1 MAMSTL
7 ETGPKLNWT
16 RDNQMYERYKIWKK
30 KVEFIFCSALADSTP
45 KQLVSYLKYWMGD
58 QGIPLI
64 EKWESTGKLD
74 YSNAE
79 ETPATEGGRRRILSS
94 GFKVQTYWDLL
105 DEEFKP
111 KGNKLLSI
119 IELWTCSK
127 QGDKPLNQWLTQVYN
142 LVNICKYPEDS
153 TDRIIR
159 DVLIVGCNSN
169 HARDKIIRQGEAV
182 TLNQVIE
189 ILQTEESAHST
200 MQQIQGYD
208 KKSTGSIYYQAY
220 DSRSKKSKAP
230 SNEQNSSSSP
240 TCPTGSKRK
249 CFRCG
254 EPFSRQHMKECR
266 AQNVICNGCGIKGHL
281 KKCCKKSGNF
291 PKDDSNRQKQSSSTD
306 PSKMN
311 FASTLPQTEAE
322 FFDEKGLLKDY
333 RPSVQQQHTG
343 SMFVLKK
350 IQDPSNAILLSEDGV
365 EIQHNTP
372 TSVSDPD
379 PAPIL
384 SPDFPFQEFP
394 LTEVVNQSQ
403 KDSYSI
409 SDTLVS
415 RECSNSTK
423 KAPTS
428 TDFSLKSVQNC
439 SSDEEMAFLRDL
451 TVSTAPTQSSRDFN
465 TISISDNSATRK
477 SNPGINPGITPRIMT
492 DNPSITTPFP
502 VETDVTA
509 IPADVPEE
517 IQMHSNNYR
526 SVIPT
531 DTQALTAL
539 QNLISDD
546 FQAKNTHSTQRKEE
560 ETPDTCPDIQDEA
573 FQLIQK
579 IHNQL
584 QQVQWDLQR
593 LHSLHKYKN

>member
-1 MAMSTL
+1 MSTL
-7 ETGPKLNWT
+7 ESGPKLDWT
-16 RDNQMYERYKIWKK
+16 RDNQMYERYRIWRK

-74 YSNAE
+74 YSNAK
-79 ETPATEGGRRRILSS
+79 ETPATEGGRRRTLSS
-94 GFKVQTYWDLL
+94 GYKVQTYWDLL

-119 IELWTCSK
+119 IELWTRSK

-182 TLNQVIE
+182 TLNEVIE
-189 ILQTEESAHST
+189 ILQTEESTHST
-200 MQQIQGYD
+200 MQQIQSYD
-208 KKSTGSIYYQAY
+208 KKSTGSIYYQTY
-220 DSRSKKSKAP
+220 DSRSKKSKV

-240 TCPTGSKRK
+240 TGSKKK

-254 EPFSRQHMKECR
+254 ENFSRQHMKECR
-266 AQNVICNGCGIKGHL
+266 AQDVTCNGCGIKGHL

-291 PKDDSNRQKQSSSTD
+291 PKDSNRQNNQSSSTG
-306 PSKMN
+306 PGRMN
-311 FASTLPQTEAE
+311 IASTLPQTEAD
-322 FFDEKGLLKDY
+322 FFDEKGLPKQY
-333 RPSVQQQHTG
+333 IPQNQHTG
-343 SMFVLKK
+343 SMYVLKK
-350 IQDPSNAILLSEDGV
+350 FQGNSNDILFSDSGV
-365 EIQHNTP
+365 EIQH
-372 TSVSDPD
+372 SVPGPD
-379 PAPIL
+379 PTPI
-384 SPDFPFQEFP
+384 PTPEFP
-394 LTEVVNQSQ
+394 LTEVVKQSQ
-403 KDSYSI
+403 IDYYSI
-409 SDTLVS
+409 SDTLDR
-415 RECSNSTK
+415 RECSFSTK
-423 KAPTS
+423 KAHTS
-428 TDFSLKSVQNC
+428 TNSSLKSVQNW
-439 SSDEEMAFLRDL
+439 SSSGLINSTHEEMRENRDL
-451 TVSTAPTQSSRDFN
+451 TVSTTPTQSVRDSN
-465 TISISDNSATRK
+465 TISIPDNSATRK
-477 SNPGINPGITPRIMT
+477 FDTRITTGIMT
-492 DNPSITTPFP
+492 DTFSE
-502 VETDVTA
+502 ETDVTA
-509 IPADVPEE
+509 IHAEIPEE
-517 IQMHSNNYR
+517 LQMHSNNYR

-546 FQAKNTHSTQRKEE
+546 FQAKNTHSTQRKGE
-560 ETPDTCPDIQDEA
+560 ETPDTRSIQRKGEDET

-584 QQVQWDLQR
+584 QEVQWDLQR

>member
-7 ETGPKLNWT
+7 ESGPKLDWT
-16 RDNQMYERYKIWKK
+16 RDNQMYERYRIWRK

-74 YSNAE
+74 YSNAK
-79 ETPATEGGRRRILSS
+79 ETPATEGGRRRTLSS
-94 GFKVQTYWDLL
+94 GYKIQTYWDLL

-119 IELWTCSK
+119 IELWTRSK
-127 QGDKPLNQWLTQVYN
+127 QGDKPLNQWLTQIYN

-182 TLNQVIE
+182 TLNEVIE
-189 ILQTEESAHST
+189 ILQTEESTHST
-200 MQQIQGYD
+200 MQQIQSYD
-208 KKSTGSIYYQAY
+208 KKSTGSIYYQTY
-220 DSRSKKSKAP
+220 DSRSKKSKV

-240 TCPTGSKRK
+240 TGSKKK

-254 EPFSRQHMKECR
+254 ENFSRQHMKECR
-266 AQNVICNGCGIKGHL
+266 AQDVTCNGCGIKGHL

-291 PKDDSNRQKQSSSTD
+291 PKDSNRQNNQSSSTG
-306 PSKMN
+306 PNRMN
-311 FASTLPQTEAE
+311 FASTLPHTEAD
-322 FFDEKGLLKDY
+322 FFDEKGLPKQY
-333 RPSVQQQHTG
+333 IPQNQQQHTG
-343 SMFVLKK
+343 SMYVLRKF
-350 IQDPSNAILLSEDGV
+350 QGNPSGDILFSDNGV
-365 EIQHNTP
+365 EIQH
-372 TSVSDPD
+372 SVSDPD
-379 PAPIL
+379 PTPIPT
-384 SPDFPFQEFP
+384 PDFPFQEFP

-403 KDSYSI
+403 IDYFSI
-409 SDTLVS
+409 SDTS
-415 RECSNSTK
+415 DPRECSNSSSKATK
-423 KAPTS
+423 S
-428 TDFSLKSVQNC
+428 TDIPLKSGLN
-439 SSDEEMAFLRDL
+439 SSTHEEMALLRDL
-451 TVSTAPTQSSRDFN
+451 TVSTAPTQSLRDSN
-465 TISISDNSATRK
+465 TIFTPDNSDTRE
-477 SNPGINPGITPRIMT
+477 SNPGITTGITT
-492 DNPSITTPFP
+492 DAPSTPTTFSE
-502 VETDVTA
+502 ETDVTA
-509 IPADVPEE
+509 IHAEIPEKLQ
-517 IQMHSNNYR
+517 IHSSNYR

-531 DTQALTAL
+531 DTQALTVL

-546 FQAKNTHSTQRKEE
+546 FQAKNAPSTQRKREDTRPIQRKGE
-560 ETPDTCPDIQDEA
+560 DET
-573 FQLIQK
+573 FLLIQK

-584 QQVQWDLQR
+584 QEVQWDLQR

>member
-7 ETGPKLNWT
+7 QSGPKLDWT
-16 RDNQMYERYKIWKK
+16 RDNQMYERYRIWRK

-94 GFKVQTYWDLL
+94 GYKVQTYWDLL
-105 DEEFKP
+105 NEEFKP

-119 IELWTCSK
+119 IELWTRSK

-189 ILQTEESAHST
+189 FLQTEELTHST
-200 MQQIQGYD
+200 MQQIQDYQ
-208 KKSTGSIYYQAY
+208 KKPIQQIHYQAY
-220 DSRSKKSKAP
+220 DSRSKKSKNP

-240 TCPTGSKRK
+240 TGSKKK

-254 EPFSRQHMKECR
+254 ESFSRQHMKECR
-266 AQNVICNGCGIKGHL
+266 AQNVTCNGCGIKGHL

-291 PKDDSNRQKQSSSTD
+291 PKDSNRQSQSPSTG
-306 PSKMN
+306 SGKMN

-322 FFDEKGLLKDY
+322 FFDEKGLLKEY
-333 RPSVQQQHTG
+333 RPSVHFDERVQHQHPHQQQQYQQTG
-343 SMFVLKK
+343 GMFALRK
-350 IQDPSNAILLSEDGV
+350 IPIIPS
-365 EIQHNTP
+365 
-372 TSVSDPD
+372 SVSDPAPD
-379 PAPIL
+379 PVPT
-384 SPDFPFQEFP
+384 PDFPFQEFP
-394 LTEVVNQSQ
+394 LTEGVNQSQ
-403 KDSYSI
+403 IDYSSI
-409 SDTLVS
+409 SDTS
-415 RECSNSTK
+415 DPRETSNSSRKATK
-423 KAPTS
+423 S
-428 TDFSLKSVQNC
+428 TDLPLKSGLK
-439 SSDEEMAFLRDL
+439 SDLNNRSHEEMRENRDL
-451 TVSTAPTQSSRDFN
+451 TVSDKHTQSSRDSS
-465 TISISDNSATRK
+465 TIPISDNSTTRE
-477 SNPGINPGITPRIMT
+477 SIPGITPGIMT
-492 DNPSITTPFP
+492 PTTFP
-502 VETDVTA
+502 VETDVTE
-509 IPADVPEE
+509 IPEE
-517 IQMHSNNYR
+517 LQMYSSNYR

-531 DTQALTAL
+531 DIQALTAL
-539 QNLISDD
+539 QSLVSDD
-546 FQAKNTHSTQRKEE
+546 FQPKNTHSTQRKGE
-560 ETPDTCPDIQDEA
+560 ETPHTRSDTQDET

-579 IHNQL
+579 FHNQL

>member
-7 ETGPKLNWT
+7 ESGPKLDWT
-16 RDNQMYERYKIWKK
+16 RDNQMYEHYRIWRK

-74 YSNAE
+74 YSNAK
-79 ETPATEGGRRRILSS
+79 ETPATEGGRRRALSS
-94 GFKVQTYWDLL
+94 GYKVQTYWDLL

-119 IELWTCSK
+119 IELWTRSK
-127 QGDKPLNQWLTQVYN
+127 QGDKPLNQWLTQIYN

-189 ILQTEESAHST
+189 ILQTEESTHST

-208 KKSTGSIYYQAY
+208 KKPTGSIYYQAY
-220 DSRSKKSKAP
+220 DSRSKKSKNP

-240 TCPTGSKRK
+240 TGSKKK
-249 CFRCG
+249 CFRCV

-266 AQNVICNGCGIKGHL
+266 AQDVICNGCGIKGHL

-291 PKDDSNRQKQSSSTD
+291 PKDNSNRQNQSPSTG
-306 PSKMN
+306 PGKMN
-311 FASTLPQTEAE
+311 IASALPQTEAD
-322 FFDEKGLLKDY
+322 FFDEKGLPKQY
-333 RPSVQQQHTG
+333 IPQNQQQHTG
-343 SMFVLKK
+343 SMYVLRKF
-350 IQDPSNAILLSEDGV
+350 QGNPSGDILFSDNGV
-365 EIQHNTP
+365 EIQHNTS

-379 PAPIL
+379 PAPIPT
-384 SPDFPFQEFP
+384 PDFPFQEFL
-394 LTEVVNQSQ
+394 LTEVVNQYQ
-403 KDSYSI
+403 IDYYSI
-409 SDTLVS
+409 SDTS
-415 RECSNSTK
+415 DPRECSNSTK

-439 SSDEEMAFLRDL
+439 SSDEEMAFSRDL
-451 TVSTAPTQSSRDFN
+451 TISTAPTQSLRDPN
-465 TISISDNSATRK
+465 TISTPDNSESRE
-477 SNPGINPGITPRIMT
+477 SNPGIIPRITTGIMT
-492 DNPSITTPFP
+492 DTPSTPTTLP
-502 VETDVTA
+502 VETDVTT
-509 IPADVPEE
+509 I
-517 IQMHSNNYR
+517 HSNNYR

-546 FQAKNTHSTQRKEE
+546 FQAKNTHSTQRKGE
-560 ETPDTCPDIQDEA
+560 ETPDEA

-584 QQVQWDLQR
+584 QEVQWDLQR

>member
-1 MAMSTL
+1 MSTL
-7 ETGPKLNWT
+7 ETGPKLNWA
-16 RDNQMYERYKIWKK
+16 RDNQMYERYRVWKK

-94 GFKVQTYWDLL
+94 GYKVQIYWDLL

-119 IELWTCSK
+119 IELWTRSK

-189 ILQTEESAHST
+189 ILQTEESTHST

-220 DSRSKKSKAP
+220 DSRSKKSKNP

-240 TCPTGSKRK
+240 TGPTGSKRK

-291 PKDDSNRQKQSSSTD
+291 PKDDSKRQNQSSSTGTGR
-306 PSKMN
+306 MN
-311 FASTLPQTEAE
+311 IATTLPQTEAE
-322 FFDEKGLLKDY
+322 FFDEKGLLKEY
-333 RPSVQQQHTG
+333 NPQQQQQQHTG
-343 SMFVLKK
+343 SMFILKK
-350 IQDPSNAILLSEDGV
+350 IQDPNNAILLSEDGV
-365 EIQHNTP
+365 EIQHNIS

-403 KDSYSI
+403 KDSSSI

-439 SSDEEMAFLRDL
+439 SSDEEMAFFRDL
-451 TVSTAPTQSSRDFN
+451 TVSTAPTQSSRDSN

-477 SNPGINPGITPRIMT
+477 SIPGITPRIMT
-492 DNPSITTPFP
+492 DTPSTPTTFS
-502 VETDVTA
+502 VETDITA
-509 IPADVPEE
+509 IPAEIPEE
-517 IQMHSNNYR
+517 IQVHSSNYR

-531 DTQALTAL
+531 DTQALTSL

-546 FQAKNTHSTQRKEE
+546 FQAKNTHSTQRKGE
-560 ETPDTCPDIQDEA
+560 ETPDTRPDIQNEA

>member
-1 MAMSTL
+1 MSTL
-7 ETGPKLNWT
+7 ESGPKLDWT
-16 RDNQMYERYKIWKK
+16 RDNQMYECYRIWRK

-74 YSNAE
+74 YSNSR
-79 ETPATEGGRRRILSS
+79 ETPATEGGRRKALSS
-94 GFKVQTYWDLL
+94 GYKLQTYWDLL

-119 IELWTCSK
+119 IELWTRSK
-127 QGDKPLNQWLTQVYN
+127 QGDKPLNQWLTQIYN

-182 TLNQVIE
+182 TLNEVIE
-189 ILQTEESAHST
+189 ILQTEESTHST
-200 MQQIQGYD
+200 MQQIQSYD
-208 KKSTGSIYYQAY
+208 KKSTGSIYYQTY
-220 DSRSKKSKAP
+220 DSRSKKSKV

-240 TCPTGSKRK
+240 TGSKKK

-254 EPFSRQHMKECR
+254 ETFSRQHMKECR
-266 AQNVICNGCGIKGHL
+266 AQDIICNGCGIKGHL

-291 PKDDSNRQKQSSSTD
+291 PKDSNRQNQSSSTG
-306 PSKMN
+306 PGKMN
-311 FASTLPQTEAE
+311 IASTLPHTEAD
-322 FFDEKGLLKDY
+322 FFDEKGLPKQY
-333 RPSVQQQHTG
+333 IPQNQHTG
-343 SMFVLKK
+343 SMYVLKK
-350 IQDPSNAILLSEDGV
+350 FQGKPNDILFSENGV
-365 EIQHNTP
+365 EIQH
-372 TSVSDPD
+372 SVSDPD
-379 PAPIL
+379 PAPIPT
-384 SPDFPFQEFP
+384 PDFPFQEFP
-394 LTEVVNQSQ
+394 LTEVVKQSQ
-403 KDSYSI
+403 IDISSI
-409 SDTLVS
+409 SDAS
-415 RECSNSTK
+415 DPRETSNSSR
-423 KAPTS
+423 KATRS
-428 TDFSLKSVQNC
+428 TDLPLKSGLN
-439 SSDEEMAFLRDL
+439 SSIHEELRENGDL
-451 TVSTAPTQSSRDFN
+451 TASTAPTQSLRDSN
-465 TISISDNSATRK
+465 TISTPDNSATRE
-477 SNPGINPGITPRIMT
+477 SDPGIDTRIMT
-492 DNPSITTPFP
+492 DTPTTFP

-509 IPADVPEE
+509 IHAEIPEE
-517 IQMHSNNYR
+517 LQMHLSNYR

-531 DTQALTAL
+531 DTQALTVL

-546 FQAKNTHSTQRKEE
+546 FQAKNTPSTQRKREDTRSNQRKGE
-560 ETPDTCPDIQDEA
+560 DET

-584 QQVQWDLQR
+584 QEVQWDLQR

>member
-7 ETGPKLNWT
+7 ESGPKLDWT
-16 RDNQMYERYKIWKK
+16 RDNQMYERYRIWRK

-74 YSNAE
+74 YSNSR
-79 ETPATEGGRRRILSS
+79 ETPATEGGRRKALSS
-94 GFKVQTYWDLL
+94 GYKLQTYWDLL

-119 IELWTCSK
+119 IELWTRSK
-127 QGDKPLNQWLTQVYN
+127 QGDKPLNQWLTQIYN

-182 TLNQVIE
+182 TLNEVIE
-189 ILQTEESAHST
+189 ILQTEESTHST
-200 MQQIQGYD
+200 MQQIQSYD
-208 KKSTGSIYYQAY
+208 KKSTGSIYYQTY
-220 DSRSKKSKAP
+220 DSRSKKSKNP

-240 TCPTGSKRK
+240 TGSKKK

-254 EPFSRQHMKECR
+254 ETFSRQHMKECR
-266 AQNVICNGCGIKGHL
+266 AQDITCNGCGIKGHL

-291 PKDDSNRQKQSSSTD
+291 PKDSSNRQNNQSSSTG
-306 PSKMN
+306 PGKMN
-311 FASTLPQTEAE
+311 IASAVSQAD
-322 FFDEKGLLKDY
+322 FFDEKGVLKEY
-333 RPSVQQQHTG
+333 IPQNRQQHTG
-343 SMFVLKK
+343 SMYVLKK
-350 IQDPSNAILLSEDGV
+350 FQGNPSDNILFSDNGV

-372 TSVSDPD
+372 TSVPGPD
-379 PAPIL
+379 PTPIPT
-384 SPDFPFQEFP
+384 PDFPFQEFP
-394 LTEVVNQSQ
+394 LTEVVKQSQ
-403 KDSYSI
+403 IDISSI
-409 SDTLVS
+409 SDASDL
-415 RECSNSTK
+415 RETSNSSS
-423 KAPTS
+423 KATTS
-428 TDFSLKSVQNC
+428 TDSALKSGLN
-439 SSDEEMAFLRDL
+439 SSTHEELRENRDL
-451 TVSTAPTQSSRDFN
+451 TASAAPTQSLRDSN
-465 TISISDNSATRK
+465 TIFTPDNSATRE
-477 SNPGINPGITPRIMT
+477 SNPGIDTGIMT
-492 DNPSITTPFP
+492 DTPATLP

-509 IPADVPEE
+509 IHAEIPEE
-517 IQMHSNNYR
+517 LQIHSNNYR
-526 SVIPT
+526 SVTPT

-546 FQAKNTHSTQRKEE
+546 FQAKDTYSTQRKGEM
-560 ETPDTCPDIQDEA
+560 TPDTRSIQRKGEDET

-579 IHNQL
+579 IHNHF

>member
-1 MAMSTL
+1 MNTL
-7 ETGPKLNWT
+7 ESGPKLDWT
-16 RDNQMYERYKIWKK
+16 RDNQMYERYRIWRK

-79 ETPATEGGRRRILSS
+79 EEDTLSS
-94 GFKVQTYWDLL
+94 GYRVQTYWDLL

-119 IELWTCSK
+119 IELWTRSK
-127 QGDKPLNQWLTQVYN
+127 QGDKPLNQWLTQIYN

-189 ILQTEESAHST
+189 ILQTEESTHST

-208 KKSTGSIYYQAY
+208 KKPTGSIYYQTY
-220 DSRSKKSKAP
+220 DSRSKKSKV

-240 TCPTGSKRK
+240 TGSTGSKRK

-254 EPFSRQHMKECR
+254 EPFSRQHLKECR
-266 AQNVICNGCGIKGHL
+266 AQNVTCNGCGIKGHL

-291 PKDDSNRQKQSSSTD
+291 PKDSSNRQKQSSPSTD
-306 PSKMN
+306 TGRMN
-311 FASTLPQTEAE
+311 FASTALPQTEAE
-322 FFDEKGLLKDY
+322 FFDEKGLLKEY
-333 RPSVQQQHTG
+333 NPQQQQYQHTG
-343 SMFVLKK
+343 SMYVLRKF
-350 IQDPSNAILLSEDGV
+350 QGNPNDDILFSDNGV
-365 EIQHNTP
+365 EIQH
-372 TSVSDPD
+372 SVSGPD
-379 PAPIL
+379 PTPIPT
-384 SPDFPFQEFP
+384 PDFPFQEFP

-403 KDSYSI
+403 TDISSI
-409 SDTLVS
+409 SDTS
-415 RECSNSTK
+415 DPSESSNSSS
-423 KAPTS
+423 KAIKS
-428 TDFSLKSVQNC
+428 TDLPLKSGLANR
-439 SSDEEMAFLRDL
+439 SHEEITEYRDL
-451 TVSTAPTQSSRDFN
+451 TVSEMHTQSSRDSN
-465 TISISDNSATRK
+465 TIFTPDNSATRE
-477 SNPGINPGITPRIMT
+477 SNPGITTGITT
-492 DNPSITTPFP
+492 DAPSTPTTFP
-502 VETDVTA
+502 EETNVTA
-509 IPADVPEE
+509 IHADIPEE
-517 IQMHSNNYR
+517 LQMHSSNYR
-526 SVIPT
+526 SVTPT

-546 FQAKNTHSTQRKEE
+546 FQAKKTHSTQRKGE
-560 ETPDTCPDIQDEA
+560 ETPDTRSIQRKGEDET

>member
-7 ETGPKLNWT
+7 ESGPKLDWT
-16 RDNQMYERYKIWKK
+16 RDNQMYERYRIWRK

-74 YSNAE
+74 YSNAR
-79 ETPATEGGRRRILSS
+79 ETPATEGGRRKALLS
-94 GFKVQTYWDLL
+94 GYKLQTYWDLL

-127 QGDKPLNQWLTQVYN
+127 QGDKPLNQWLTQIYN

-182 TLNQVIE
+182 TLNEVIE
-189 ILQTEESAHST
+189 ILQTEESTHST
-200 MQQIQGYD
+200 IQQIQSYD
-208 KKSTGSIYYQAY
+208 KKSTGSIYYQTY
-220 DSRSKKSKAP
+220 DSRSKKSKV

-240 TCPTGSKRK
+240 TGSKKK

-254 EPFSRQHMKECR
+254 ETFSRQHMKECR
-266 AQNVICNGCGIKGHL
+266 AQDIICNGCGIKGHL

-291 PKDDSNRQKQSSSTD
+291 PKDSNRQNQSSSTG
-306 PSKMN
+306 PGKMN
-311 FASTLPQTEAE
+311 IASAVSQADS
-322 FFDEKGLLKDY
+322 FDEKGILKEY
-333 RPSVQQQHTG
+333 TPQNQHTG
-343 SMFVLKK
+343 SMYVLKK
-350 IQDPSNAILLSEDGV
+350 FQGNPNDDILFSDNGV
-365 EIQHNTP
+365 EIQH
-372 TSVSDPD
+372 SVPD
-379 PAPIL
+379 PTPIPT
-384 SPDFPFQEFP
+384 PDFPFQEFP
-394 LTEVVNQSQ
+394 LTEVVKQSQ
-403 KDSYSI
+403 IVISSI
-409 SDTLVS
+409 SDTLDP
-415 RECSNSTK
+415 RETSNSSRKATK
-423 KAPTS
+423 S
-428 TDFSLKSVQNC
+428 TDLPLQSGLANRSH
-439 SSDEEMAFLRDL
+439 EEMRENRDL
-451 TVSTAPTQSSRDFN
+451 TVSTAPTQSSRDSY
-465 TISISDNSATRK
+465 TISISDNSATRE
-477 SNPGINPGITPRIMT
+477 SNPGINTGITTGIMT
-492 DNPSITTPFP
+492 DTPS
-502 VETDVTA
+502 TDVTA
-509 IPADVPEE
+509 IHAEIPEE
-517 IQMHSNNYR
+517 LQIHSNNYR

-531 DTQALTAL
+531 DIQALTVL
-539 QNLISDD
+539 QDLVSDD
-546 FQAKNTHSTQRKEE
+546 FQVKNTPSTQRKREDTRSIQRKGE
-560 ETPDTCPDIQDEA
+560 DET

-584 QQVQWDLQR
+584 QEVQWDLQR

>member
-1 MAMSTL
+1 MSTL

-16 RDNQMYERYKIWKK
+16 RDNQMYERYRIWRK

-79 ETPATEGGRRRILSS
+79 ETPATEDGRRRILSS
-94 GFKVQTYWDLL
+94 GYKVQTYWDLL

-119 IELWTCSK
+119 IELWTRSK

-169 HARDKIIRQGEAV
+169 HARDKIIRQGEAI

-189 ILQTEESAHST
+189 ILQAEESAYST
-200 MQQIQGYD
+200 MRQIQDYE
-208 KKSTGSIYYQAY
+208 KKPTASIHYQSY
-220 DSRSKKSKAP
+220 DSRSKKSKTP
-230 SNEQNSSSSP
+230 SNEQNSSSS
-240 TCPTGSKRK
+240 TGSTESKRQ

-254 EPFSRQHMKECR
+254 EPFSKKHMKECR
-266 AQNVICNGCGIKGHL
+266 AQNVTCNGCGIKGHL

-291 PKDDSNRQKQSSSTD
+291 PKDSSNRQKQSSSTD
-306 PSKMN
+306 PSRMN

-322 FFDEKGLLKDY
+322 FFDEKGLLKEY
-333 RPSVQQQHTG
+333 NPQALQQQQQYQHTG

-350 IQDPSNAILLSEDGV
+350 VQNPNNAILLSEDGV
-365 EIQHNTP
+365 EIQHNTS
-372 TSVSDPD
+372 TSVPESI
-379 PAPIL
+379 PAPVPT
-384 SPDFPFQEFP
+384 PDFPFQEFP
-394 LTEVVNQSQ
+394 LTEVVTQSQ
-403 KDSYSI
+403 IDSSSI
-409 SDTLVS
+409 SDTS
-415 RECSNSTK
+415 DPRETSNSSRKATK
-423 KAPTS
+423 S
-428 TDFSLKSVQNC
+428 TDLPLKSGLNNR
-439 SSDEEMAFLRDL
+439 SHEEMTEYRDL
-451 TVSTAPTQSSRDFN
+451 TVSDKHTQSSRDSS
-465 TISISDNSATRK
+465 TISISDNSIPGKAI
-477 SNPGINPGITPRIMT
+477 PGIKA
-492 DNPSITTPFP
+492 DNPTTFP
-502 VETDVTA
+502 VETDVTE
-509 IPADVPEE
+509 IPEE
-517 IQMHSNNYR
+517 FQMHSSNYR
-526 SVIPT
+526 SVMPT
-531 DTQALTAL
+531 DIQALTVL
-539 QNLISDD
+539 QDLVSDD
-546 FQAKNTHSTQRKEE
+546 FQAKNTHSTQRKGE
-560 ETPDTCPDIQDEA
+560 ETPRTRSDTQDET